1 MNYRQLGRTTLKVSP
16 LCMGTMTF
24 GREADRETSVAMFGR
39 CRKAGINFFDC
50 ADIYA
55 QGESEKILGELIRGC
70 REEVVVTSKVY
81 YAIGKK
87 FQPVGLSRSYIMSAV
102 EASLKRLG
110 TDRIDIYFLHHFDE
124 QTPLEET
131 LGALDD
137 LVRQG
142 KIRFAG
148 ASNFAA
154 WQIEKALG
162 ISAGQAWARFECIQ
176 PMYNLVKRQAEVEI
190 FPMAL
195 AEELGVITYNPLG
208 GGLLTGK
215 YGEERPSAT
224 GRLSTDDVYQRRYG
238 DRWMHE
244 SVRSFVRL
252 AKEHGIDPVP
262 LAVSWVAHHP
272 AVTAP
277 IIGARNLEQLEASL
291 GAMKVKMT
299 CELYREIS
307 ALMPTPAPA
316 TDRSEESKV

>member
-1 MNYRQLGRTTLKVSP
+1 MHYRPLGKTDLKVSP

-24 GREADRETSVAMFGR
+24 GREADRETSAAMFHR
-39 CRKAGINFFDC
+39 CREAGINFFDC

-55 QGESEKILGELIRGC
+55 QGESEKILGELIRDC
-70 REEVVVTSKVY
+70 RSEVVITSKVY
-81 YAIGKK
+81 YAVGKK
-87 FQPVGLSRSYIMSAV
+87 LQAVGLSRSYIMSAI

-110 TDRIDIYFLHHFDE
+110 TDRIDIYFVHHFDE
-124 QTPLEET
+124 NTPLEET
-131 LGALDD
+131 LGALDE

-162 ISAGQAWARFECIQ
+162 ISAAQAWARFECIQ

-190 FPMAL
+190 FPMAQ
-195 AEELGVITYNPLG
+195 AENLGVVTYSPLG

-215 YGEERPSAT
+215 YGDDRPRAS
-224 GRLSTDDVYQRRYG
+224 GRLSTDDIYQRRYG

-244 SVRSFVRL
+244 SVRAFARV
-252 AKEHGIDPVP
+252 AKERGVDPVS
-262 LAVSWVAHHP
+262 LAVAWAAHHP

-277 IIGARNLEQLEASL
+277 IIGARDLEQLEASL
-291 GAMKVKMT
+291 GALKVKMT
-299 CELYREIS
+299 AELYREIS
-307 ALMPTPAPA
+307 ALTPRPAPA
-316 TDRSEESKV
+316 TDRSEEVSS

>member
-1 MNYRQLGRTTLKVSP
+1 MNYRQLGQTQLKVSP
-16 LCMGTMTF
+16 LCFGTMTF
-24 GREADRETSVAMFGR
+24 GREADRDASAAMFSR
-39 CRKAGINFFDC
+39 CRQAGINFFDC

-55 QGESEKILGELIRGC
+55 RGEAERILGDLIRGC
-70 REEVVVTSKVY
+70 RDEIVVTSKVY

-87 FQPVGLSRSYIMSAV
+87 LQPVGLSRSYIMSAV

-110 TDRIDIYFLHHFDE
+110 TDRIDVYFVHHFDE
-124 QTPLEET
+124 KTPLEET

-162 ISAGQAWARFECIQ
+162 ISAGQGWSRFECIQ

-190 FPMAL
+190 FPMAQ
-195 AEELGVITYNPLG
+195 AEKLGVITYSPLG

-215 YGEERPSAT
+215 YAEGRPSAT
-224 GRLSTDDVYQRRYG
+224 GRLSTDDIYQRRYG

-244 SVRSFVRL
+244 SVQAFVRL
-252 AKEHGIDPVP
+252 ANESGADPVS
-262 LAVSWVAHHP
+262 LAVAWAAHHP

-291 GAMKVKMT
+291 GSLKVKMT
-299 CELYREIS
+299 AELYREIS

-316 TDRSEESKV
+316 TDRSEEM